1 MKFLINKYV
10 GMLSRMLVLLIFEL
24 GYECYSALSTI
35 YELYRGSQFY
45 FWGTPKYPVTA
56 SHQAPTSKFYQLD
69 FYHIGYD
76 CFLNLYYVT
85 ASWNSLDFLD
95 RGLLLTRKLLNQ
107 GFLLVKLNSS
117 LRKIYGHHHDLVER
131 YGISVSQMTMD
142 MFHLPYHSRSFPHSW
157 LITGFVTRLT
167 RRVSLVEHELLTL
180 PEHLSSTPVFVGFVL
195 LNL

>member
-1 MKFLINKYV
+1 
-10 GMLSRMLVLLIFEL
+10 MLVLLIFEF
-24 GYECYSALSTI
+24 GYECYSPLSTI

-56 SHQAPTSKFYQLD
+56 SHQPPTRKFYQLD
-69 FYHIGYD
+69 LYHIEYD

-85 ASWNSLDFLD
+85 TSWNSLYLLD
-95 RGLLLTRKLLNQ
+95 TELLLTRKLLNQ
-107 GFLLVKLNSS
+107 RFLLAKLNSS
-117 LRKIYGHHHDLVER
+117 LRKIYGRHHDVADR

-142 MFHLPYHSRSFPHSW
+142 MFHLSYHSRSFPHSW

-167 RRVSLVEHELLTL
+167 RWVSLVEYELLTL
-180 PEHLSSTPVFVGFVL
+180 PDHLSSTPVLVGFVL